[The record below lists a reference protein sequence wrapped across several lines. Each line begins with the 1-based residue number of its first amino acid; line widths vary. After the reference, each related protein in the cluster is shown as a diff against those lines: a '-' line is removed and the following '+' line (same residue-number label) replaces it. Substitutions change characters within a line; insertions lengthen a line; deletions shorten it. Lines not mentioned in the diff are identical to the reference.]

1 MDQEIIESIDNYYN
15 MKSKY
20 EIKKKEAYD
29 KLVKK
34 MKSDNNT
41 NKKISK
47 EVKKLNYPC
56 VNCKRK
62 VNSIFHIKD
71 NKLVALCGDS
81 KTPCNLNIEILKGD
95 VGTHHNLKEDTLDTI
110 NQHKENIFK
119 IKLDL
124 IFKLNDETS
133 NFALFEKIKKELNSE
148 YDYLLIINGII
159 RDLESIYNNDEIDGK
174 IKNYHEYIQ
183 AIDIM
188 KMNYRKEND
197 VKYLKGAVDI
207 YIKNIIPL
215 VDELYQLK
223 YNVNRVDKVDN
234 NDKQKIWKYNQRK
247 YSYYQT
253 EINWGN
259 EAKII
264 SNVFKN

>member
-1 MDQEIIESIDNYYN
+1 MDQEIVEAIDNYYN

-20 EIKKKEAYD
+20 EIKKKEEYD

-34 MKSDNNT
+34 MKSDNKT
-41 NKKISK
+41 NKQMSK
-47 EVKKLNYPC
+47 EVNKKKYIC

-71 NKLVALCGDS
+71 NKLVALCGDTQ
-81 KTPCNLNIEILKGD
+81 TPCNLNIEIVKGD
-95 VGTHHNLKEDTLDTI
+95 VGTYRNLQKDTLDTI
-110 NQHKENIFK
+110 NQHKERIFK

-133 NFALFEKIKKELNSE
+133 NFALFENIKKDLNSE
-148 YDYLLIINGII
+148 YDYLLIINGIFG
-159 RDLESIYNNDEIDGK
+159 DLESIYDNNEIDGK
-174 IKNYHEYIQ
+174 IKNYHEFIQ

-188 KMNYRKEND
+188 KINYRKEND
-197 VKYLKGAVDI
+197 IKYLKGAVDI

-215 VDELYQLK
+215 VDELYELK
-223 YNVNRVDKVDN
+223 YDVNRVDKVDN
-234 NDKQKIWKYNQRK
+234 NEKQKIYKYNQRK

-259 EAKII
+259 EAKIT
-264 SNVFKN
+264 SNVYKN